1 MISGLPPAAAAGAA
15 AFARAAARISLVETG
30 AAGAAGGEVV
40 PASPAGAEVSA
51 TGESAAAGALSP
63 DGAAAVL
70 ARIFARMSFVE
81 GFGSVIQRY
90 QCLDSDTSNKPLI
103 EYLPPNLQ

>member
-1 MISGLPPAAAAGAA
+1 MISGLPPAAAAGGIAL
-15 AFARAAARISLVETG
+15 ARAAARISLVETG
-30 AAGAAGGEVV
+30 AAGGVGV

-70 ARIFARMSFVE
+70 ARIFARISFVE